1 MRLKYRNKSLEFE
14 IQPNKKS
21 DSIYY
26 TYKVGFLLGILIIKQ
41 RRRVGPIKVSD
52 ICTLEIFLALTHIFK
67 TKITYCQLGILVK
80 PFWWWDNRLQRTET
94 PAKSKKRRK
103 KNHFRLQIQGDIF
116 RSTLIQ
122 LYKVC
127 SLDPKRPFHWVFRL
141 RQANWAA
148 SKLFRYLFVVRNYV
162 ATYFSIFALY
172 NLILFCIVFVLN
184 GKSLSCLFN

>member
-1 MRLKYRNKSLEFE
+1 MRLKCRNKSLEFQ

-80 PFWWWDNRLQRTET
+80 PF
-94 PAKSKKRRK
+94 
-103 KNHFRLQIQGDIF
+103 
-116 RSTLIQ
+116 
-122 LYKVC
+122 
-127 SLDPKRPFHWVFRL
+127 
-141 RQANWAA
+141 
-148 SKLFRYLFVVRNYV
+148 
-162 ATYFSIFALY
+162 
-172 NLILFCIVFVLN
+172 
-184 GKSLSCLFN
+184 